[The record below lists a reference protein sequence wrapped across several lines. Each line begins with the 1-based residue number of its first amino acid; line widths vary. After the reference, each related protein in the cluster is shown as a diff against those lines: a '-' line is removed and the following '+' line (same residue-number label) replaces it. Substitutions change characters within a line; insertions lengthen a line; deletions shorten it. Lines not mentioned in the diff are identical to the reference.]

1 MEFHTPAEILEEMKR
16 TPKQTQWGRW
26 RLKDG
31 CLVPE
36 HAPDY
41 YVDLRRI
48 TDSAK
53 ALDWIVQLSKKS
65 WVTEEDLG
73 FLVKA
78 LDYILGF
85 QQRYCGGGIS
95 HDVDPVPLLRM
106 YAQASSEADCL
117 MTRIG

>member
-1 MEFHTPAEILEEMKR
+1 MGFHSAAEILEEMKR
-16 TPKQTQWGRW
+16 TPKQTQWGCW
-26 RLKDG
+26 RLEDG

-36 HAPDY
+36 QSPDY

-53 ALDWIVQLSKKS
+53 ALDWIVQLSTKS
-65 WVTEEDLG
+65 WVTEQDLG

-85 QQRYCGGGIS
+85 QQRYCGGGF
-95 HDVDPVPLLRM
+95 DKTVDPVPLILR
-106 YAQASSEADCL
+106 YEKAVSEADRL

>member
-1 MEFHTPAEILEEMKR
+1 MEFHTPVWILEEMKR

-26 RLKDG
+26 RLDGG

-36 HAPDY
+36 QAPDY

-85 QQRYCGGGIS
+85 QQRYCGGGVG
-95 HDVDPVPLLRM
+95 HDVDTEKLILK
-106 YAQASSEADCL
+106 YEQAVSEADCL